1 MVQSDALLHPLL
13 LNPAS
18 GFYVA
23 QKCFALQTCVNPE
36 LSGRDPCSIR
46 PAPMSPAPMCQSL
59 TRATQHQR
67 TVTMLARR
75 DILTRGSLA
84 ALVLA
89 LAPNALAPKAW
100 AQESKTALFKVVT
113 SKDEI
118 IIGLTTDELKA
129 LGGTDAA
136 AVAHALA
143 QKGDMAVWQYNVHRG
158 ANGELQESPTAK
170 IGLIANSSLRV
181 EPYSTTYAI
190 VPHQ

>member
-1 MVQSDALLHPLL
+1 
-13 LNPAS
+13 
-18 GFYVA
+18 
-23 QKCFALQTCVNPE
+23 
-36 LSGRDPCSIR
+36 
-46 PAPMSPAPMCQSL
+46 
-59 TRATQHQR
+59 
-67 TVTMLARR
+67 MLARR
-75 DILTRGSLA
+75 DILTCGSLA
-84 ALVLA
+84 ALLVA
-89 LAPNALAPKAW
+89 LAPTAW
-100 AQESKTALFKVVT
+100 AQESRQENKTALFKVVT

-158 ANGELQESPTAK
+158 ANGELQESPTAR

-181 EPYSTTYAI
+181 EPYSTTYTI